1 MKRLLCLVCAIG
13 IVVSSFA
20 QTTLS
25 ITTSKTTSLIFPFP
39 VKHVDR
45 GTRDILVQ
53 QVPEADNILLVKAAS
68 AAFSETN
75 LSVITGDGSLYSFAV
90 CYLPNPSLWVYKLP
104 VQKEASVATYANSLL
119 DNPRTIRAGYDKK
132 GGVEAE
138 VTGIYIKGEVIYYQL
153 SLLNHSPIDYDIAF
167 LRFYIRDKMRP
178 KRTAV
183 QEVEVVSQYVAGNI
197 SRVNAISSSKVV
209 VALEKF
215 TTPDEKYFAIE
226 IGEKAGGRHLLLK
239 VKNTKIIHAI
249 PLPDLK

>member
-1 MKRLLCLVCAIG
+1 MKRLVCLVCAIG
-13 IVVSSFA
+13 VGLSSLA

-53 QVPEADNILLVKAAS
+53 QVAEADNILLVKAAS
-68 AAFSETN
+68 ADFSETN
-75 LSVITGDGSLYSFAV
+75 LSVITGDGSLYSFSV
-90 CYLPNPSLWVYKLP
+90 CYLPNPPLWVYKLP
-104 VQKEASVATYANSLL
+104 VQKEASVASYANSLL
-119 DNPRTIRAGYDKK
+119 DNPPVIRAGYDKK
-132 GGVEAE
+132 GAVEAK

-153 SLLNHSPIDYDIAF
+153 SLLNQSPIDYDIAF
-167 LRFYIRDKMRP
+167 LRFYIKDKKQP

-183 QEVEVVSQYVAGNI
+183 QEVEVVPQYVAGNI
-197 SRVNAISSSKVV
+197 SNIKATSSSKVV
-209 VALEKF
+209 VAMEKF
-215 TTPDEKYFAIE
+215 TIPDEKYVAIE

-239 VKNTKIIHAI
+239 VKNTNIIRAI